1 MPIPLFWRLILG
13 YAAILLLSVG
23 TSVYSIVQLGG
34 LSQTARDAIDTDYR
48 TIAHQETLTDAFLS
62 EARYGGKYLITQA
75 PASYDQFRQ
84 FKNDFLRY
92 LGELKSGGVSG
103 EITTQLVRVD
113 QLHRSYHDLFEQEV
127 RYLKAGQPYAQ
138 SRYQQ
143 ERDKILENT
152 LRELARL
159 KDLLEKNVHD
169 KLEHMSGTARAA
181 RTIAIATTLI
191 LLVVGTAL
199 SLKISASVTKPL
211 VHLKRQ
217 TQDESSNPESDTQP
231 STIPEIQE
239 LSDALAQRMRRLQEA
254 AETNGNRME
263 RATEDL
269 AARLSALKSQ
279 LTALKTAGQG
289 AMAPSIDKLI
299 GEADRLAQDCAEL
312 NASAAAHTEVLK
324 LRPHMAEQ
332 LTGNL
337 TPLGANHWRPKR
349 LPQSSAVPLSA
360 VRRIAERGAN
370 LFTPL
375 ARQLGLHKSVTNKH
389 GT

>member
-92 LGELKSGGVSG
+92 LGELKSAGVSG

-152 LRELARL
+152 LRELAHL
-159 KDLLEKNVHD
+159 KDQLEKTLHD
-169 KLEHMSGTARAA
+169 KLEHMSGTAGAA
-181 RTIAIATTLI
+181 R
-191 LLVVGTAL
+191 
-199 SLKISASVTKPL
+199 
-211 VHLKRQ
+211 
-217 TQDESSNPESDTQP
+217 
-231 STIPEIQE
+231 
-239 LSDALAQRMRRLQEA
+239 
-254 AETNGNRME
+254 
-263 RATEDL
+263 
-269 AARLSALKSQ
+269 
-279 LTALKTAGQG
+279 
-289 AMAPSIDKLI
+289 
-299 GEADRLAQDCAEL
+299 
-312 NASAAAHTEVLK
+312 
-324 LRPHMAEQ
+324 
-332 LTGNL
+332 
-337 TPLGANHWRPKR
+337 
-349 LPQSSAVPLSA
+349 
-360 VRRIAERGAN
+360 
-370 LFTPL
+370 
-375 ARQLGLHKSVTNKH
+375 
-389 GT
+389 

>member
-23 TSVYSIVQLGG
+23 ASVYSIVQLGG
-34 LSQTARDAIDTDYR
+34 LSQTARDAVDTDYR

-92 LGELKSGGVSG
+92 LGELKSAGVSG

-127 RYLKAGQPYAQ
+127 LYLKAGQPYAQ

-159 KDLLEKNVHD
+159 KDQLEKNLHD

-211 VHLKRQ
+211 LDLKRR
-217 TQDESSNPESDTQP
+217 TQDQSSDLDSNPKLSP
-231 STIPEIQE
+231 IPEIQE
-239 LSDALAQRMRRLQEA
+239 LSDVLAQRMRRLQQA

-269 AARLSALKSQ
+269 AARLIALKSE
-279 LTALKTAGQG
+279 LTALKTEGQV

-312 NASAAAHTEVLK
+312 NASAAAH
-324 LRPHMAEQ
+324 
-332 LTGNL
+332 
-337 TPLGANHWRPKR
+337 
-349 LPQSSAVPLSA
+349 
-360 VRRIAERGAN
+360 
-370 LFTPL
+370 
-375 ARQLGLHKSVTNKH
+375 
-389 GT
+389 